1 MYDIIIIGAGP
12 AGMTA
17 ALYAIEA
24 RKKVLILD
32 KDCAGGQILKA
43 KSIKNYPGFTS
54 ISGIEYSEK
63 LLNQL
68 VNLDAE
74 IKYEEVNKISVDGD
88 IKYVT
93 TNISS
98 YSSRTIIIATGSENR
113 KLDIPGEKELIGKGV
128 SYCPMCDG
136 MFYKDKTVAIIGGG
150 NSCAD
155 GAVYLSGICKK
166 VYVIYRKKE
175 FRSTVL
181 GIQELKENKKIELIL
196 NANIKKILGENSV
209 EKIIVEI
216 DHEEKEIKLD
226 GLFIEIGK
234 IPISSLCK
242 DIIDLDDKGYIIS
255 NEKCTT
261 SVDGIFV
268 AGDIRQK
275 EYRQL
280 TTAVSDGT
288 IAALNACKY
297 LK

>member
-24 RKKVLILD
+24 KKKVLILD

-43 KSIKNYPGFTS
+43 KNIKNYPGFTS
-54 ISGIEYSEK
+54 ISGIEYSER

-68 VNLDAE
+68 VKLDAE
-74 IKYEEVNKISVDGD
+74 IKYEEVNSIKIVGD

-93 TNISS
+93 TNTSS
-98 YSSRTIIIATGSENR
+98 YSSRSLIIATGSENK
-113 KLDIPGEKELIGKGV
+113 KLNIPGEKELIGKGV

-136 MFYKDKTVAIIGGG
+136 MFFKDKTVAIIGGG
-150 NSCAD
+150 NSCID
-155 GAVYLSGICKK
+155 GALYLSGICKK

-181 GIQELKENKKIELIL
+181 GVQELKNNKNIEFIL
-196 NANIKKILGENSV
+196 NANIKKIIGENSLD
-209 EKIIVEI
+209 KIIVEI
-216 DHEEKEIKLD
+216 DHEEKEIELD

-242 DIIDLDDKGYIIS
+242 DLIKLDDKGYIIS
-255 NEKCTT
+255 DEKCTT
-261 SVDGIFV
+261 NIEGIFV

-288 IAALNACKY
+288 VAALNACKY

>member
-24 RKKVLILD
+24 KKKVLILD

-43 KSIKNYPGFTS
+43 KNIKNYPGFTS
-54 ISGIEYSEK
+54 ISGIEYSER

-68 VNLDAE
+68 VKLDAE
-74 IKYEEVNKISVDGD
+74 IKYEEVNSIKIVDD

-93 TNISS
+93 TNTSS
-98 YSSRTIIIATGSENR
+98 YSSRSLIIATGSENK
-113 KLDIPGEKELIGKGV
+113 KLNIPGEKELIGKGV

-136 MFYKDKTVAIIGGG
+136 MFFKDKTVAIIGGG
-150 NSCAD
+150 NSCID
-155 GAVYLSGICKK
+155 GALYLSGICKK

-181 GIQELKENKKIELIL
+181 GVQELKNNKSIEFIL
-196 NANIKKILGENSV
+196 NANIKKIIGENNLD
-209 EKIIVEI
+209 KIIVEI
-216 DHEEKEIKLD
+216 DNEEKEIELD

-242 DIIDLDDKGYIIS
+242 DLIKLDDKGYIIS
-255 NEKCTT
+255 DEKCTT
-261 SVDGIFV
+261 NIEGIFV